1 MIDVPRE
8 GIRVLVVDDE
18 APARQRLI
26 DLLRQD
32 AHVKAVLEATDGV
45 AAVTLIEREHPDL
58 VFLDVQMPE
67 LDGLGVLDAVGP
79 AKMPL
84 TIFVTAYD
92 QHAIRAFEFNALDYL
107 LKPFS
112 DERLEATLARAKA
125 RLNEVQAGE
134 FGESMLRMLSTA
146 PRRGRYLD
154 RLVLK
159 AAGATHFVRVVDID
173 WIEAAGVYVTLH
185 VGGKQLLYRA
195 SLSGLAENLDP
206 QRFVRVHRSAM
217 VNIDSI
223 VRLEPVS
230 HGEFD
235 LILRNGGETRV
246 SRSYRAV
253 LEQRL
258 GQAL

>member
-1 MIDVPRE
+1 
-8 GIRVLVVDDE
+8 
-18 APARQRLI
+18 
-26 DLLRQD
+26 
-32 AHVKAVLEATDGV
+32 
-45 AAVTLIEREHPDL
+45 
-58 VFLDVQMPE
+58 
-67 LDGLGVLDAVGP
+67 
-79 AKMPL
+79 
-84 TIFVTAYD
+84 
-92 QHAIRAFEFNALDYL
+92 
-107 LKPFS
+107 
-112 DERLEATLARAKA
+112 
-125 RLNEVQAGE
+125 
-134 FGESMLRMLSTA
+134 MLRMLSTA

-185 VGGKQLLYRA
+185 IGGKQLLYRA

-223 VRLEPVS
+223 VRLEPLS